1 MSQSVYT
8 VQGMTC
14 EHCVD
19 ALPSELSSFASVTH
33 VDVDLASGR
42 VRVVSDEPLD
52 DDAVPTAVWTA
63 GYEVV
68 S

>member
-1 MSQSVYT
+1 LSQSVYT

-14 EHCVD
+14 QHCVD
-19 ALPSELSSFASVTH
+19 AVTSKVSSLATVTH

-42 VRVVSDEPLD
+42 VRVISDEPLD
-52 DDAVPTAVWTA
+52 DDAVRTAVA
-63 GYEVV
+63 EARYEVV